1 MVYSFG
7 AHLLVLLAGA
17 VMIRKHPQKFYIL
30 ATAILSLLS
39 YFVIA
44 TENMDLFR
52 YIRIME
58 YIRTMGFDWGMDT
71 YGPSNPLAF
80 IFFYGISLFENDAIL
95 PAVAVATTYGFSFAL
110 LYKASKRLNAST
122 MDTYIA
128 LVFFMLNMNYCY
140 VIDVVRIYM
149 AFAIMAY
156 FLYMDI
162 VEKKHRIFCFVV
174 YAALCYFHYAMMVFV
189 ILRVIL
195 IITRR
200 FKGVLAAIV
209 SLLVPV
215 VVFVAYKFVE
225 GFSGESLLFSVA
237 NDKLLGH
244 KDYTVFGVWQF
255 AASMIRCA
263 LFVALCLLAFWLCSN
278 WKYELANKT
287 LGDNSRETVMFVKR
301 NSDLVMYTL
310 YIVFTVFIF
319 ITNYQFVLRVPY
331 FAQIFM
337 SFVLLLVMTRIK
349 KIDYQYHTFVSVI
362 IILESVAHL
371 GYLLIYVYKN
381 LTFAF

>member
-17 VMIRKHPQKFYIL
+17 VMIRKHPKKFYIL

-58 YIRTMGFDWGMDT
+58 YIRAMGFDWGMDT

-237 NDKLLGH
+237 NDKLLGY

-263 LFVALCLLAFWLCSN
+263 LFVILCLLAFWLCSN

-287 LGDNSRETVMFVKR
+287 LGDNSRESVMFVKR

-349 KIDYQYHTFVSVI
+349 KIDYQYHSFVSVI

>member
-17 VMIRKHPQKFYIL
+17 VMIRKHPKKFYIL

-44 TENMDLFR
+44 TENMDLYR

-58 YIRTMGFDWGMDT
+58 YIRAMGFDWGMDT

-95 PAVAVATTYGFSFAL
+95 PAVAVAITYGFSFAL

-237 NDKLLGH
+237 NDKLLGY

>member
-17 VMIRKHPQKFYIL
+17 VMIRKHPKKFYIL

-44 TENMDLFR
+44 TENMDLYR

-80 IFFYGISLFENDAIL
+80 IFFYGISLFDNDAIL
-95 PAVAVATTYGFSFAL
+95 PAVAVAITYGFSFAL

-189 ILRVIL
+189 ILRIIL
-195 IITRR
+195 MITRK
-200 FKGVLAAIV
+200 FKGALAAIV
-209 SLLVPV
+209 SLLVPI
-215 VVFVAYKFVE
+215 VVFIAYKFIE

-237 NDKLLGH
+237 NDKLLGY

-263 LFVALCLLAFWLCSN
+263 LFVILCLLAFWLCSN

-287 LGDNSRETVMFVKR
+287 LGDNSRESVMFVKR

-310 YIVFTVFIF
+310 YIVFTVFVF

-349 KIDYQYHTFVSVI
+349 KIDYQYHSFVSVI
-362 IILESVAHL
+362 IVLESVAHL

>member
-17 VMIRKHPQKFYIL
+17 VMIRKHPKKFYIL

-58 YIRTMGFDWGMDT
+58 YIRAMGFDWGMDT

-95 PAVAVATTYGFSFAL
+95 PAVAVAITYGFSFAL

-237 NDKLLGH
+237 NDKLLGY

-310 YIVFTVFIF
+310 YIVFTVFVF

-362 IILESVAHL
+362 IILESVAHF
-371 GYLLIYVYKN
+371 GYLLLYVYKN
-381 LTFAF
+381 LTFTF

>member
-17 VMIRKHPQKFYIL
+17 VMIRKHPKKFYIL

-58 YIRTMGFDWGMDT
+58 YIRAMGFDWGMDT

-80 IFFYGISLFENDAIL
+80 IFFYGISLFENDAML

-189 ILRVIL
+189 ILRIIL

-237 NDKLLGH
+237 NDKLLGY

-263 LFVALCLLAFWLCSN
+263 LFVALCLFAFWLCSN

-310 YIVFTVFIF
+310 YIVFTVFVF

-362 IILESVAHL
+362 IILESVAHF
-371 GYLLIYVYKN
+371 GYLLLYVYKN
-381 LTFAF
+381 LTFTF

>member
-17 VMIRKHPQKFYIL
+17 VMIRKHPKKFYIL

-44 TENMDLFR
+44 TENMDLYR

-80 IFFYGISLFENDAIL
+80 IFFYGISLFDNDAIL
-95 PAVAVATTYGFSFAL
+95 PAVAVAITYGFSFAL

-162 VEKKHRIFCFVV
+162 VEKKHRLFCFVV

-189 ILRVIL
+189 ILRIIL
-195 IITRR
+195 MITRK
-200 FKGVLAAIV
+200 FKGALAAIV
-209 SLLVPV
+209 SLLVPI
-215 VVFVAYKFVE
+215 VVFIAYKFVE

-237 NDKLLGH
+237 NDKLLGY

-263 LFVALCLLAFWLCSN
+263 LFVILCLLAFWLCSN

-287 LGDNSRETVMFVKR
+287 LGDNSRESVMFVKR

>member
-17 VMIRKHPQKFYIL
+17 VMIRKHPKKFYIL

-58 YIRTMGFDWGMDT
+58 YIRTMGFDWGMET

-80 IFFYGISLFENDAIL
+80 IFFYGISLFDNDAIL
-95 PAVAVATTYGFSFAL
+95 PAVAVAITYGFSFAL

-189 ILRVIL
+189 ILRIIL
-195 IITRR
+195 MITRK

-209 SLLVPV
+209 SLLVPI

-237 NDKLLGH
+237 NDKLLGY

-263 LFVALCLLAFWLCSN
+263 LFVILCLLAFWLCSN

-287 LGDNSRETVMFVKR
+287 LGDNSRESVMFVKR

-349 KIDYQYHTFVSVI
+349 KIDYQYHSFVSVI